1 MKSVSDNTKFH
12 PTASIPAVI
21 GAGAVLFFAQ
31 LSLADQSVEEN
42 LAPIAKLCLAGEDC
56 VGTAIGESRA
66 DDASAAEAETA
77 AAPVAPVEEEEA
89 AVAATVEAEPAPVV
103 EPVAADAAE
112 DSVAQVAA
120 AVEPAPVVEPAPA
133 AEPVQIAQADD
144 DFDLEGTYRIF
155 CFACHSTGLSGAPL
169 PGDAEAWGPRMEKG
183 RDAIVEIMNRG
194 LNAMPPKGLCMTC
207 TDDQLWELSQYMVNL
222 EQ

>member
-1 MKSVSDNTKFH
+1 MKPVSDNASFFSA
-12 PTASIPAVI
+12 ASIPAVLFT
-21 GAGAVLFFAQ
+21 AGVLLFPGQ
-31 LSLADQSVEEN
+31 LSLADQSAEENLLAPICMSLSVNSSDVEACGVEEW

-56 VGTAIGESRA
+56 VGAK
-66 DDASAAEAETA
+66 ASEA
-77 AAPVAPVEEEEA
+77 AAPVAA
-89 AVAATVEAEPAPVV
+89 APAPV
-103 EPVAADAAE
+103 EAAPE
-112 DSVAQVAA
+112 
-120 AVEPAPVVEPAPA
+120 PA

-144 DFDLEGTYRIF
+144 GFDLQATYQMF

-183 RDAIVEIMNRG
+183 RDEIVAIMNRG

-207 TDDQLWELSQYMVNL
+207 TDDQLWELSQYMVTL

>member
-1 MKSVSDNTKFH
+1 MKPPSDNAFSFSA
-12 PTASIPAVI
+12 ASIPALI
-21 GAGAVLFFAQ
+21 FTAGVLLFPGQ
-31 LSLADQSVEEN
+31 LSLADQSAEEN

-56 VGTAIGESRA
+56 VGAKVSQ
-66 DDASAAEAETA
+66 AAEAVI
-77 AAPVAPVEEEEA
+77 APEPV
-89 AVAATVEAEPAPVV
+89 AEPA
-103 EPVAADAAE
+103 
-112 DSVAQVAA
+112 
-120 AVEPAPVVEPAPA
+120 PAPA

-144 DFDLEGTYRIF
+144 GFDLQGTYQIF

-183 RDAIVEIMNRG
+183 REEIIEIMNRG

-207 TDDQLWELSQYMVNL
+207 TDDQLWELSQYMVSL

>member
-1 MKSVSDNTKFH
+1 MKPPSDNAISFSA
-12 PTASIPAVI
+12 ASIPALIFTV
-21 GAGAVLFFAQ
+21 GVLLFPGQ
-31 LSLADQSVEEN
+31 LSLADQSAEEN

-56 VGTAIGESRA
+56 VGTKVS
-66 DDASAAEAETA
+66 ETA
-77 AAPVAPVEEEEA
+77 VA
-89 AVAATVEAEPAPVV
+89 AVAP
-103 EPVAADAAE
+103 EPVAESAPAA
-112 DSVAQVAA
+112 
-120 AVEPAPVVEPAPA
+120 APA

-144 DFDLEGTYRIF
+144 GFDLQGTYQIF

-183 RDAIVEIMNRG
+183 REEIIEIMNRG

-207 TDDQLWELSQYMVNL
+207 TDDQLWELSQYMVTL